1 MEASNAWTLAL
12 VGAAIGLVIGYLL
25 GRIGG
30 GKQDVLR
37 QELNDAHSEL
47 ARYKD
52 QVNEHFETTAELVN
66 GLTEQYRQ
74 VHQHLA
80 AGAQTL
86 CNDQRAG
93 ESLQASLQPRISKQ
107 DIPTVTDALENEDAE
122 ELPQPPRD
130 YAPKTADEEGTLSD
144 TYGLK
149 SKQEEEVEETPTPA
163 DPSAAPVIEEDENRD
178 SKRS

>member
-30 GKQDVLR
+30 GQQDALR
-37 QELNDAHSEL
+37 QELNDANADL

-86 CNDQRAG
+86 CNDQRPG
-93 ESLQASLQPRISKQ
+93 ESLQASLQPRISTQ
-107 DIPTVTDALENEDAE
+107 EIPTVTDALENEDAE
-122 ELPQPPRD
+122 DLPQPPRD
-130 YAPKTADEEGTLSD
+130 YAPKAGDEEGTLSD

-149 SKQEEEVEETPTPA
+149 SKPEEEPAAPA
-163 DPSAAPVIEEDENRD
+163 DPSAGAISEEDETKA
-178 SKRS
+178 SKEQKPG

>member
-30 GKQDVLR
+30 GKQDTLK
-37 QELNDAHSEL
+37 QELNDAHAEL
-47 ARYKD
+47 ARYKE

-86 CNDQRAG
+86 CNDQRPG

-107 DIPTVTDALENEDAE
+107 DIPTVTDALENEDADE
-122 ELPQPPRD
+122 QPQPPRD
-130 YAPKTADEEGTLSD
+130 YAPKSGDEEGTLSD

-149 SKQEEEVEETPTPA
+149 KKQEEEEEVQAPA
-163 DPSAAPVIEEDENRD
+163 DPAAAPASEEEDTKERKRD
-178 SKRS
+178 